1 MESISAE
8 QIAADQAGA
17 PQSAPGDFSM
27 GLNQDQKDRLATTS
41 PTVQPVGSVSAYIL
55 SGFILS
61 IGRGTSCETLENF
74 FLFLYD
80 LGWRFQAVAFEQ
92 CTQNVAAT
100 VIGDESFSRVVLP
113 DKDFQWQVDRQR
125 WLFQEVGCAV
135 FGISEYHHR

>member
-1 MESISAE
+1 MVPI
-8 QIAADQAGA
+8 
-17 PQSAPGDFSM
+17 
-27 GLNQDQKDRLATTS
+27 
-41 PTVQPVGSVSAYIL
+41 SAYIF

-61 IGRGTSCETLENF
+61 LVRGTFCETLEHF

-80 LGWRFQAVAFEQ
+80 LGWRFQTVAFEQ

-125 WLFQEVGCAV
+125 WLFQKVGCATLGFPNITTV
-135 FGISEYHHR
+135 EGGMVRPNSFAAAA